1 MTNQN
6 EKMSPIEGFSISDVS
21 NLSIV
26 ELIMLQILLR
36 HGRPVIRH
44 NLYNEV
50 SQFLK
55 SEKKKVANS
64 INFKHLTPSGQKFY
78 KFLQSKKK
86 FSSSSLYYSLDNLE
100 KKGLVKYN
108 RIDKERVES
117 VEATEY
123 TEILNTNVLKYIIK
137 TGLLMVEQNRLL
149 PEVINKVSELIGNK
163 KFGTMLF
170 IWFDNFINFE
180 SINISSSITENL
192 FILSKKELYNIVE
205 KYGLNNIQYTSLFN
219 ETIRESDNFF
229 DAVIIPY
236 HYRNANLYGMTKST
250 ILKEAIRITK
260 DEGVVIIHSFIDF
273 PKIEHPFFNIFLEQV
288 KDVYTEIIFYTEEEF
303 RKELAGAGAKN
314 IEIIE
319 HKGHLYGLGRK

>member
-117 VEATEY
+117 VEATE
-123 TEILNTNVLKYIIK
+123 
-137 TGLLMVEQNRLL
+137 
-149 PEVINKVSELIGNK
+149 
-163 KFGTMLF
+163 
-170 IWFDNFINFE
+170 
-180 SINISSSITENL
+180 
-192 FILSKKELYNIVE
+192 
-205 KYGLNNIQYTSLFN
+205 
-219 ETIRESDNFF
+219 
-229 DAVIIPY
+229 
-236 HYRNANLYGMTKST
+236 
-250 ILKEAIRITK
+250 
-260 DEGVVIIHSFIDF
+260 
-273 PKIEHPFFNIFLEQV
+273 
-288 KDVYTEIIFYTEEEF
+288 
-303 RKELAGAGAKN
+303 
-314 IEIIE
+314 
-319 HKGHLYGLGRK
+319 

>member
-1 MTNQN
+1 MTNLN
-6 EKMSPIEGFSISDVS
+6 EKISPIEGFSITDIS

-50 SQFLK
+50 SQFLE

-64 INFKHLTPSGQKFY
+64 INFKDLTPSGQKFY
-78 KFLQSKKK
+78 KFIQSKKK

-149 PEVINKVSELIGNK
+149 PEVIKKVTELIGRK
-163 KFGTMLF
+163 KLGTMLF

-180 SINISSSITENL
+180 SINVSYSITDNL
-192 FILSKKELYNIVE
+192 FLLSKKEVFENVV
-205 KYGLNNIQYTSLFN
+205 KYGLHNIQYTTLFN
-219 ETIRESDNFF
+219 DTIRESDNFF
-229 DAVIIPY
+229 DAVLIPY
-236 HYRNANLYGMTKST
+236 HYKNANLYGMTKST
-250 ILKEAIRITK
+250 ILKEAVRITK
-260 DEGVVIIHSFIDF
+260 NDGVIIIHSFIDF
-273 PKIEHPFFNIFLEQV
+273 PKIEHPFFNIFLKQV
-288 KDVYTEIIFYTEEEF
+288 KDVYTGIIFYTEEEF